1 MTASRL
7 RPATREDAAAIRDI
21 YAPNI
26 LEGAI
31 SFELDVPSE
40 EEMARRIE
48 AVNARVPWL
57 VAERRGEVA
66 GYAYATTY
74 RAREA
79 YRWTLESSVYVHA
92 GHRRAGIAR
101 TLMVALIDV
110 VRRLG
115 YRTLVA
121 GATMPNQPSIDLH
134 ASLGFETSGVVP
146 RAGRKFDAWH
156 DVAFWT
162 LDLGGADEVSE
173 PLAPDRLVGLDE
185 CLARLALSLRR

>member
-1 MTASRL
+1 MARMTAPTL
-7 RPATREDAAAIRDI
+7 RPATRHDAAAIRDI

-26 LEGAI
+26 LESAI
-31 SFELDVPSE
+31 SFELEVPSE
-40 EEMARRIE
+40 DEMARRIE
-48 AVNARVPWL
+48 AVSGRVPWL
-57 VAERRGEVA
+57 VAERGGDVA

-92 GHRRAGIAR
+92 DHRGAGVAR
-101 TLMVALIDV
+101 TLMVELIDV

-121 GATMPNQPSIDLH
+121 GATLPNQASVDLH
-134 ASLGFETSGVVP
+134 ASLGFETSGVIS

-162 LDLGGADEVSE
+162 LDLGGPDDPPE
-173 PLAPDRLVGLDE
+173 PLPPSTLHPSPEPSPVHGA
-185 CLARLALSLRR
+185 